1 MLDRRIIS
9 WLPTAERDPHCDK
22 TYDCTINDRFF
33 TTKTHCPSCPEAEK
47 THASPSLLVSAGQG
61 HGTAWGEVSPHLP
74 LHPPDK
80 VGRGGEVLEPGH
92 TDRPLGLYLGAS
104 LAQRQRKAR
113 TEDPC
118 IRSAELD
125 LSVAGSVAGRR

>member
-1 MLDRRIIS
+1 MTKLTIAPSTTAFSLQKLTARVALKRKRHTLHHHS
-9 WLPTAERDPHCDK
+9 WSVQVK
-22 TYDCTINDRFF
+22 VI
-33 TTKTHCPSCPEAEK
+33 
-47 THASPSLLVSAGQG
+47 
-61 HGTAWGEVSPHLP
+61 TAWGEVSPHLP

-125 LSVAGSVAGRR
+125 LSVAGSVAGRGFPAVTGASMGPLRSSPMP